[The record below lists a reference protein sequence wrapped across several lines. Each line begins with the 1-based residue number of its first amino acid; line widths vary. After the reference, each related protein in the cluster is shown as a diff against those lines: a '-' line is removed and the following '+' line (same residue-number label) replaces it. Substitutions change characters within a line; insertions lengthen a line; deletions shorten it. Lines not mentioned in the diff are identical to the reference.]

1 MVAKFI
7 GKDGSMGFKYGK
19 IYNINSYF
27 QTSFGK
33 TCIIIK
39 CKIDDTTRACGY
51 DSVESLAENWVI
63 L

>member
-7 GKDGSMGFKYGK
+7 GKDGSMGFKYGR

-33 TCIIIK
+33 TYIVIK
-39 CKIDDTTRACGY
+39 CKSDDTLRPCAY
-51 DSVESLAENWVI
+51 DGVESLAKNWVI